1 MRVPRNLLIAVVVLV
16 AAAAVSGYCV
26 DAKFRAWNERVETVL
41 EFAEE
46 ETARADSAVAEA
58 DVWQSR
64 ADSIAIE
71 AEARSPII
79 RERIRLVRDSV
90 PVPDTCY
97 AVVAQRDSLI
107 DAALAEADRWRAAY
121 EAERSAADRLR
132 EGYNALLVVSD
143 SLVAVLED
151 RPKPRPR
158 WLPSLQVGLFAGICS
173 DGQPCVGVGGGLTVE
188 IKIPTPR
195 LPWDG

>member
-1 MRVPRNLLIAVVVLV
+1 VKIPKALLIAVVALVV
-16 AAAAVSGYCV
+16 AAAVGGYCV
-26 DAKFRAWNERVETVL
+26 DAKFREWNERVEEVVR
-41 EFAEE
+41 FAEE

-107 DAALAEADRWRAAY
+107 DEALAEADDWRLAYAAEKAAA
-121 EAERSAADRLR
+121 EALRS
-132 EGYNALLVVSD
+132 GYNSLLVVND
-143 SLVAVLED
+143 SLLAVLDD
-151 RPKPRPR
+151 RPRPRPR
-158 WLPSLQVGLFAGICS
+158 WAPSLQMGVFAGVCS
-173 DGQPCVGVGGGLTVE
+173 DGRPCVGAGAGLTVE
-188 IKIPTPR
+188 VKIPI
-195 LPWDG
+195 PW